1 MSEPDPLAPLRS
13 RFIARGAE
21 DLAGLRAHLAGARLD
36 PTALRFTV
44 HRLSGAAGVFGYAEI
59 SDAAAEA
66 EDDILENTDQADAS
80 LRTLV
85 EVLGKL
91 VEGAP

>member
-1 MSEPDPLAPLRS
+1 VSQPDPFADLKS
-13 RFIARGAE
+13 RFVVRGAE
-21 DLAGLRAHLAGARLD
+21 DLASLRAHLAGARLD

-59 SDAAAEA
+59 SDAAGLA
-66 EDDILENTDQADAS
+66 EDDILENPGASDAS

-85 EVLGKL
+85 EALGKL
-91 VEGAP
+91 VEGGR